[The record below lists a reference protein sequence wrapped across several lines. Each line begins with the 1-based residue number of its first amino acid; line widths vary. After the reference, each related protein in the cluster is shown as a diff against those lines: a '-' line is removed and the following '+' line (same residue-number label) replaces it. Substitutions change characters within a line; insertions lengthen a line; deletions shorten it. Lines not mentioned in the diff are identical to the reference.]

1 MIVFEDSEYPTKYAD
16 AILQEYEYN
25 RLDSTKM
32 AALTYLTQFIDGP
45 SQNKILLRGYLP
57 EKYVDSL
64 LQINTNNYYLESAIQ
79 SICRDHKTEDDSMLQ
94 EIHVDLDSE
103 PVHSESKRLYQIT
116 DDSEILLD
124 IDSLFEVVITN
135 HSVRESIELYFP
147 QETVEFLKENSSIS
161 TI

>member
-1 MIVFEDSEYPTKYAD
+1 MIVFERSDFPTKYAE
-16 AILQEYEYN
+16 AILQEYEYD
-25 RLDSTKM
+25 RFDSDTM
-32 AALTYLTQFIDGP
+32 DAITYLTQFIYGP
-45 SQNKILLRGYLP
+45 PQNKILLRGYLP

-64 LQINTNNYYLESAIQ
+64 LQINTNNYYLESAIH
-79 SICRDHKTEDDSMLQ
+79 SICRDHKTEDDSMVQ

-124 IDSLFEVVITN
+124 INSLFEVVITN
-135 HSVRESIELYFP
+135 HGVRESIELYFP
-147 QETVEFLKENSSIS
+147 QDTVKFITENSSIS